1 MKKRIIIAGNSHFL
15 REYVNNGLY
24 FMQSGASLSRLYKKY
39 EVYNLSKK
47 NLTSSDAYVL
57 TKAFLEIKE
66 FDLVFLA
73 LGEGDIING
82 ISTSEFKNN
91 IKQIINLCKS
101 SGVSVVLHNQLK
113 KKEYAPYSLVID
125 ELQNENEFEFK
136 YVSNKL
142 VKA

>member
-1 MKKRIIIAGNSHFL
+1 MKKRILVAGCSHCL
-15 REYVNNGLY
+15 REYVKNGLY
-24 FMQSGASLSRLYKKY
+24 FIQKGNTLSRLYKKY

-47 NLTSSDAYVL
+47 DLTSNDAYLL
-57 TKAFLEIKE
+57 TKAFLGTKD

-73 LGEGDIING
+73 LGEGDFSNG

-91 IKQIINLCKS
+91 VKQIIDLCKS

-113 KKEYAPYSLVID
+113 KKEYADYSLVID